1 MVDAN
6 ACNERCHVT
15 WINMLSL
22 IVRVDGYTHTHHM
35 WWISKKTKLR
45 TKPNITSIVVKPPG
59 TGTNRQKDAQRGHMG
74 APAGPRPS
82 LTPNRSGGF
91 PGVASVMELGDEKA
105 RFMGEAKEQRLT
117 LNNIHISRCACECV
131 CLWINTGLHVA
142 FTPTHKM
149 CLAQHA
155 SILKKEIC
163 HTTQGRNS
171 DNKRW
176 NWIFF
181 CSPEPSNILP
191 QLQNIIF
198 YAIENYPIIIS
209 MPPQG
214 DFCLKELNFITMV
227 TAYDLCPR
235 SEL

>member
-6 ACNERCHVT
+6 ACNERCNVT

-22 IVRVDGYTHTHHM
+22 IVRVDGYTHITCDGFLRKPSWERSPTSHSF
-35 WWISKKTKLR
+35 WW
-45 TKPNITSIVVKPPG
+45 KPPG

-131 CLWINTGLHVA
+131 CLWINTSLHVA
-142 FTPTHKM
+142 FTPRHKM
-149 CLAQHA
+149 YLAQHA

-163 HTTQGRNS
+163 DTTQGRNS
-171 DNKRW
+171 YNKRW
-176 NWIFF
+176 NLIFF
-181 CSPEPSNILP
+181 CSPEPSNILQ

-198 YAIENYPIIIS
+198 LCYWELPNNNQYATS
-209 MPPQG
+209 RG
-214 DFCLKELNFITMV
+214 LLFKG
-227 TAYDLCPR
+227 A
-235 SEL
+235 